1 MSRTPSAGIAWQ
13 ATAALTTL
21 AAGFMA
27 DRAIRAA
34 WRKGS
39 GKPVPTDE
47 DLLDTPVLQI
57 VAFAAISGAI
67 AGVVQQLSLRKA
79 ASWYGGA
86 DFNPLRP
93 QTITAIED

>member
-21 AAGFMA
+21 AAGFLA

-39 GKPVPTDE
+39 GKP
-47 DLLDTPVLQI
+47 
-57 VAFAAISGAI
+57 
-67 AGVVQQLSLRKA
+67 
-79 ASWYGGA
+79 
-86 DFNPLRP
+86 
-93 QTITAIED
+93 

>member
-21 AAGFMA
+21 AAGFLA
-27 DRAIRAA
+27 DRAIRTA

-47 DLLDTPVLQI
+47 DLLDTPVFQV
-57 VAFAAISGAI
+57 VAFAAVSGAI
-67 AGVVQQLSLRKA
+67 AAVVQQLSLRKA
-79 ASWYGGA
+79 AAWYGGQ

-93 QTITAIED
+93 QTIETIKD